1 MRDFFWDDDFRPKW
15 DAMLAYCKVLE
26 ECPQNGTMISH
37 WIKKVFGPNVLETIV
52 FLSVQWYGLLISHLL
67 FLYSSLFSAVIENI
81 SLLEEYG
88 RLETHTIVSQR

>member
-26 ECPQNGTMISH
+26 ECPHNGTMISH
-37 WIKKVFGPNVLETIV
+37 WIKKVSSPKILNLYFKCAIV
-52 FLSVQWYGLLISHLL
+52 WFTDSSFTPFVCSSPFSV
-67 FLYSSLFSAVIENI
+67 AIENI

-88 RLETHTIVSQR
+88 RLETHTIV